1 MFKCISVQNFV
12 PNTHHCLNINPRCL
26 HRFKIQFMYQLTIIR
41 NLRILTFLYSSVSL
55 YYDTRIS
62 SRSGWTWEST
72 VSEWTPCHSWSR
84 TRSWGMR
91 NPCLAPWGP
100 HLPNSTTN
108 TPRTSPLPLHCC
120 DTGQKSSTT
129 TLSKT
134 TDRGDLDNMKHFVI
148 VYYLYIVHYSNLA
161 IVNVVMFFCGVFVC
175 SYKLRFDNF

>member
-1 MFKCISVQNFV
+1 MYKCTNLV
-12 PNTHHCLNINPRCL
+12 PKIHHCLNINPRCL
-26 HRFKIQFMYQLTIIR
+26 HRFKIQFVYQLTIIR
-41 NLRILTFLYSSVSL
+41 NLRILTFLWVSYSLVSL

-148 VYYLYIVHYSNLA
+148 FYYL
-161 IVNVVMFFCGVFVC
+161 
-175 SYKLRFDNF
+175 